1 MKKLLTLLLAALMIS
16 AVIFITSCENK
27 HTELPAITISNTSKE
42 QPATT
47 INSTSKEQS
56 PETTTKENVETTSPV
71 VKEPIESSNV
81 KKLFITEKTEP

>member
-1 MKKLLTLLLAALMIS
+1 MKKLLALLLTALMIS

-56 PETTTKENVETTSPV
+56 P
-71 VKEPIESSNV
+71 
-81 KKLFITEKTEP
+81 